1 MLLLKFSGNSDVSD
15 KVKSSDPLYLFKLIF
30 TEELCE
36 SIAEITNLYTKFF
49 IAKSKFILKFI
60 LKKWKVTSSEIKLF
74 LGFSLYKGII

>member
-15 KVKSSDPLYLFKLIF
+15 KVKSSDPVYLFKLIF

-60 LKKWKVTSSEIKLF
+60 LKFTLQEMEGYIL
-74 LGFSLYKGII
+74 

>member
-15 KVKSSDPLYLFKLIF
+15 KVKSSDLLYLFKLIF

-36 SIAEITNLYTKFF
+36 SIAEITNLYAKFL

-60 LKKWKVTSSEIKLF
+60 LKFTLQEMEGCIL
-74 LGFSLYKGII
+74 

>member
-15 KVKSSDPLYLFKLIF
+15 KVKSSDLLYLFKLIF

-36 SIAEITNLYTKFF
+36 SIAEITNLYAKFL

-60 LKKWKVTSSEIKLF
+60 LKFTLQKMEGCIL
-74 LGFSLYKGII
+74 